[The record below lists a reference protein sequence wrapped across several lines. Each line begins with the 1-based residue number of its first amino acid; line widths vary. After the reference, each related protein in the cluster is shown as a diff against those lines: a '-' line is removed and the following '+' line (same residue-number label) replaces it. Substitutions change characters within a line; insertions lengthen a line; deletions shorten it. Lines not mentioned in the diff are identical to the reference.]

1 MKSPND
7 LNLDEWLFHYFEGDL
22 TVEEESLFEEFL
34 LANPHYD
41 AQFEAWGAARI
52 QKVESSYPQKNLL
65 LKPWFGNFPLH
76 KVAVISAILINVVL
90 AGLIIASS
98 SGNNDHYE
106 GVQRTMS
113 YKPSD
118 QNNSQKG
125 LILKSFESDIKP
137 DGKIVHNKT
146 NQSSINKNNQPLFWK
161 YAFLSIDK
169 HQILEKLPRIKDKS
183 LVFVSDSKNSPLRQL
198 NLRKP
203 DYALTS
209 IAKEEAS
216 LMQSRQISSDDN
228 IVLEVL
234 KRPISSKNAEKGT
247 QISTVDKSE
256 NGFKGSLVDKK
267 IDAEKKTIANKNST
281 SDIQKRL
288 SERSKEE
295 DIKTVK
301 SQDSREKMAK
311 ETPHKDKALNSN
323 KRMKGGDLLL
333 TNTRSQE
340 YLIPGANRNQINFA
354 HVGSDFSNS
363 AYINSS
369 LQWPGRN
376 SQMIVNQLGYDMF
389 IPQIKSGLGI
399 QFMYSSYGNG
409 TIRDFE
415 TALTYS
421 PKFFIAKNMT
431 LEPAVRLRMSS
442 MGVNRSQLLPGT
454 WVEYDRGN
462 SFQYSQE
469 QYDAFVNRSV
479 QQDLGFGLMFNTKW
493 AYLGVNADNVL
504 GNINQSLHY
513 GNGATQNRAPLFFN
527 AVMGAEYQSIKK
539 KVLLSAQLIY
549 QNHGSLNKIWL
560 GSRVKLNYISLGA
573 SVSSLGEPLFSAG
586 YVTKNVSILYSG
598 DYSFSKVL
606 NDKFLSHQLLLRV
619 TLKESRMKKLLLN

>member
-1 MKSPND
+1 MKSPNE

-22 TVEEESLFEEFL
+22 TVEEESMFEEFL

-52 QKVESSYPQKNLL
+52 QKVESSYPQKKLL

-98 SGNNDHYE
+98 SGNNNHYE
-106 GVQRTMS
+106 GVQRAMS
-113 YKPSD
+113 YKPSE

-125 LILKSFESDIKP
+125 LNIKSFESDKKFDDSRIRYKSTQSSF
-137 DGKIVHNKT
+137 NEN
-146 NQSSINKNNQPLFWK
+146 NQSLLLK
-161 YAFLSIDK
+161 YAILSIDK
-169 HQILEKLPRIKDKS
+169 LPILEKPPRAKDKTI
-183 LVFVSDSKNSPLRQL
+183 VFVSDSKNSPLRQSKL
-198 NLRKP
+198 RNL
-203 DYALTS
+203 ANVLTN
-209 IAKEEAS
+209 IPIKEATIP
-216 LMQSRQISSDDN
+216 QSRQISSDDN
-228 IVLEVL
+228 IVLGVL
-234 KRPISSKNAEKGT
+234 TSPISSKNGEKGT
-247 QISTVDKSE
+247 HTSTVDSSE
-256 NGFKGSLVDKK
+256 KGINGSIVEENIDADKK
-267 IDAEKKTIANKNST
+267 AITNKNSIN
-281 SDIQKRL
+281 DNKKRM
-288 SERSKEE
+288 SERKKEE
-295 DIKTVK
+295 DVKVIK
-301 SQDSREKMAK
+301 SQDSKEKIAK
-311 ETPHKDKALNSN
+311 DASAKDKALNSN
-323 KRMKGGDLLL
+323 KRIKGGDLLL

-369 LQWPGRN
+369 LQWPGRT

-479 QQDLGFGLMFNTKW
+479 QQDLGLGLMFNTKW
-493 AYLGVNADNVL
+493 AYFGVNADNVL

-513 GNGATQNRAPLFFN
+513 GNVATQNRAPLFFN
-527 AVMGAEYQSIKK
+527 AVMGAEYQSIRK

-549 QNHGSLNKIWL
+549 QNHGSLNKIWF

-573 SVSSLGEPLFSAG
+573 SVSNLGEPLFSAG
-586 YVTKNVSILYSG
+586 YVTKSVSILYSG
-598 DYSFSKVL
+598 DYSYSKVL
-606 NDKFLSHQLLLRV
+606 NDKFLSHQLLLRF